1 MHVLEGILL
10 ATVMVAGGQVPEVED
25 KYLETIKVTD
35 NIYVF
40 KPRIDWNHG
49 NGVAIIG
56 KDGVFFI
63 DTYIQFNYAE
73 EAIRRL
79 RQVTKLPVRYVLN
92 THWHNDHVMG
102 NGVFKRRFPQCRF
115 IAHDST
121 AAYMEQQIKS
131 AVAGEADNIK
141 STITQLTREL
151 KDGKRSGGAPITAA
165 MKPFWESMLRESQE
179 YQRQYRPE
187 PFVTPDITFSDSLT
201 FPWGDQTLR
210 LIHMPQNAHSEGD
223 VIVWIPEQRVL
234 VSGDLVV
241 GPTPYATQS
250 NSSGMVPAL
259 QALIAM
265 NPAVIIP
272 GHGAVQY
279 DLAYVQILVRAFTED
294 RRAADAAIAAKTP
307 VKQAAD
313 SIAFPE
319 IDRLFTGDG
328 GLKQWA
334 YRTFFAR
341 SLIINSYKAAGA
353 LPSPAK

>member
-1 MHVLEGILL
+1 MLVLSRIMLAMAVTASAPARHVD
-10 ATVMVAGGQVPEVED
+10 D
-25 KYLETIKVTD
+25 KYLETIKVND
-35 NIYVF
+35 HVYVF
-40 KPRIDWNHG
+40 KPRIDWIHG

-56 KDGVFFI
+56 TDGVFFI

-115 IAHDST
+115 IAQDST

-131 AVAGEADNIK
+131 AVAGEAENIK
-141 STITQLTREL
+141 STITQLTQEL

-201 FPWGDQTLR
+201 FHWGDQTLC

-241 GPTPYATQS
+241 GPTP
-250 NSSGMVPAL
+250 
-259 QALIAM
+259 
-265 NPAVIIP
+265 
-272 GHGAVQY
+272 
-279 DLAYVQILVRAFTED
+279 
-294 RRAADAAIAAKTP
+294 
-307 VKQAAD
+307 
-313 SIAFPE
+313 
-319 IDRLFTGDG
+319 
-328 GLKQWA
+328 
-334 YRTFFAR
+334 
-341 SLIINSYKAAGA
+341 
-353 LPSPAK
+353 